1 MTHDRIILYNLSP
14 PPSGCETIMIG
25 DRRKIKVEYIGNMD
39 VIFHGQ
45 TDQRT
50 RLIDAAYVVGLGFN
64 LFSLHAVQKTQLIVS
79 DASSTHVINTN
90 LTFPRSSSRSYLRAT
105 RLPAGTVGTRRG
117 QGHMRATNLLRELRH
132 NGPPPPQEIP
142 PPQKHVRDWYARL
155 KCFGDCYRT
164 GTDPF
169 SPSQLCVGGHQVR
182 RENPF

>member
-1 MTHDRIILYNLSP
+1 MRP
-14 PPSGCETIMIG
+14 PPSGCETITIG

-45 TDQRT
+45 IDQRST
-50 RLIDAAYVVGLGFN
+50 LIDVAYVLGLGFN
-64 LFSLHAVQKTQLIVS
+64 LYSLYAVQKTQLIVS
-79 DASSTHVINTN
+79 DASSTHIISKT

-105 RLPAGTVGTRRG
+105 RLPAGTEGARRR
-117 QGHMRATNLLRELRH
+117 QGDMRATNILRQLRH
-132 NGPPPPQEIP
+132 PVPPPPQEFP

-169 SPSQLCVGGHQVR
+169 SPCQLCVGGYQVR
-182 RENPF
+182 RENLL